1 MKVILKVDVR
11 GIGHKYEIK
20 EVSDGYA
27 NNFLFPKKLA
37 EYASPEAVKKAE
49 ILRSATLAEME
60 IREELTK
67 KQIETLKGVV
77 ITLQKKTNEKGH
89 LFEKVHET
97 QISESLKSQARIDIG
112 VEFIKLE
119 SPIKEIG
126 EHKVKVEI
134 GKNRGEFVV
143 VIEPTK

>member
-1 MKVILKVDVR
+1 LAQRYESQAVGFLK
-11 GIGHKYEIK
+11 IK
-20 EVSDGYA
+20 
-27 NNFLFPKKLA
+27 N
-37 EYASPEAVKKAE
+37 
-49 ILRSATLAEME
+49 
-60 IREELTK
+60 
-67 KQIETLKGVV
+67 
-77 ITLQKKTNEKGH
+77 
-89 LFEKVHET
+89 
-97 QISESLKSQARIDIG
+97 QARIDIG